1 MATGVSSINTKP
13 ACAVLTPHS
22 EVVAADKA
30 VTVAVD
36 LAGVS
41 QRDLE
46 VTFERGV
53 LTVTGRRQVTA
64 HEGGSVLRQEFE
76 SAILRRSFTL
86 SETLDADRI
95 DASLKNGVL
104 TLTIPRVE
112 RAGPRKV
119 EIRSS
124 Q

>member
-1 MATGVSSINTKP
+1 
-13 ACAVLTPHS
+13 
-22 EVVAADKA
+22 ADKA